1 VTAHSVTAQLTATL
15 ALADRYT
22 IEHELGHG
30 GMATVYLAED
40 RKHGRKVALKIMRPD
55 VASSLG
61 AERFL
66 REVRLAAQLS
76 HPHIVPLIDS
86 GESDG
91 VLFYVTPYAPGGSL
105 AERLSRDGRLP
116 VRDAL
121 RVAREVGLGLDYVHR
136 SGYVHRDVKP
146 ANILFADG
154 HALLGDFGIAYAVCD
169 RDREAI
175 TGAGVVI
182 GTPEYMSPEQAS
194 GERDLE
200 SQSDIYSLACV
211 VYEMLAGSPPFSGSS
226 ARLTM
231 VRQVTET
238 PPPLRAAR
246 PDAPMTVERALARA
260 LAKDPNERPP
270 TVPAFLDALE
280 TEGLEGEHY
289 FASRTRSIAVLPFV
303 NVSSDP
309 ENEYLSDGITD
320 ELIGALARVDGLQ
333 VASRTSMFSLKGK
346 PQDVRAIGSLFG
358 VSEVLEGTVRR
369 AGDRL
374 RIAVQL
380 TSTQDGRLLWSQ
392 RYDRELVDVFALQDE
407 IARTIVGTLRAG
419 SFAELPDPTPNRYT
433 TNVKAYGYY
442 LKGRYAWNKRTQE
455 GVREAVEFFE
465 RAIAED
471 PAYALAY
478 AGLSDSYALHVDYRN
493 VPVREG
499 LERAEE
505 YARKAIELDDRLAEA
520 HASLAWCLFIYDW
533 DWDASDRESR
543 RAIELDPRYASA
555 HQWYT
560 FLLASQG
567 RGEESVASAQRAIEL
582 DPSSVSGR
590 RSIAW
595 ANYYARRYD
604 QARYHA
610 QRAVTMNPTA
620 EESYRILGLSLAQ
633 SGELDEAERVLQ
645 EAVELPAGSVYAKA
659 VLGYVLARSGRVE
672 KARAL
677 LDELA
682 EEEARGYVSPVAFAL
697 LCIGL
702 DERER
707 ALDWIERAYEE
718 RRGWLVYLRVNA
730 VFDPLRREPRF
741 DALVRRMKL

>member
-1 VTAHSVTAQLTATL
+1 MTATVI
-15 ALADRYT
+15 ATLADRYT
-22 IEHELGHG
+22 IEREIGHG

-40 RKHGRKVALKIMRPD
+40 RKHGRKVALKIMRAD

-66 REVRLAAQLS
+66 QEVRLAAQLS

-86 GESDG
+86 GEAEG
-91 VLFYVTPYAPGGSL
+91 TLFYVTPYAPGGSL
-105 AERLSRDGRLP
+105 CDRLLREGRLP
-116 VRDAL
+116 IEDAL
-121 RVAREVGLGLDYVHR
+121 HIAREVGLGLDYVHR

-154 HALLGDFGIAYAVCD
+154 HAVLGDFGIAYAACD
-169 RDREAI
+169 PERESI

-194 GERDLE
+194 GERNLE
-200 SQSDIYSLACV
+200 SQSDTYSLACV
-211 VYEMLAGSPPFSGSS
+211 VYEMLTGAPPFAGSS
-226 ARLTM
+226 ARVTM
-231 VRQVTET
+231 ARQVTET
-238 PPPLRAAR
+238 PRSVRASR
-246 PDAPMTVERALARA
+246 PDAPATVERALARA
-260 LAKDPNERPP
+260 LAKDPSERPP

-280 TEGLEGEHY
+280 TEGLEGAHY
-289 FASRTRSIAVLPFV
+289 FGSRARSIAVLPFV

-320 ELIGALARVDGLQ
+320 ELIGALARVEGLQ
-333 VASRTSMFSLKGK
+333 VASRTSVFSLKGK
-346 PQDVRAIGSLFG
+346 PQDVRAIGALFA

-369 AGDRL
+369 AGDRI
-374 RIAVQL
+374 RIGAQL

-392 RYDRELVDVFALQDE
+392 RYDRELLDVFSLQDE
-407 IARTIVGTLRAG
+407 IARTIVDTLR
-419 SFAELPDPTPNRYT
+419 SDTFTDLPDPKPSRYT

-455 GVREAVEFFE
+455 GVREAILFFE

-499 LERAEE
+499 LELAKQ
-505 YARKAIELDDRLAEA
+505 YARKAIDLDASVAEA

-533 DWDASDRESR
+533 DWEASGRESR
-543 RAIELDPRYASA
+543 TAIALDPRYASA

-567 RGEESVASAQRAIEL
+567 RDEESVASAQRAMEL
-582 DPSSVSGR
+582 DPASVSGR
-590 RSIAW
+590 RSAAW

-610 QRAVTMNPTA
+610 QRAISMNPTA
-620 EESYRILGLSLAQ
+620 EESYRILGLAMVQ
-633 SGELDEAERVLQ
+633 SGELDEAERVMR
-645 EAVELPAGSVYAKA
+645 EAVELPGGSVYAMA
-659 VLGYVLARSGRVE
+659 VLGYVLARSGQEDR
-672 KARAL
+672 ARQL

-682 EEEARGYVSPVAFAL
+682 AEAARGYVSPVAFAL
-697 LCIGL
+697 LHIGL
-702 DERER
+702 GERDS

-718 RRGWLVYLRVNA
+718 RRGWLAYLRVNA
-730 VFDPLRREPRF
+730 IFDPLRGEPRF
-741 DALVRRMKL
+741 EALARRMNL

>member
-1 VTAHSVTAQLTATL
+1 MISASPAAT
-15 ALADRYT
+15 LADRYT
-22 IEHELGHG
+22 IEREIGHG

-40 RKHGRKVALKIMRPD
+40 RRHGRKVALKIMRPD
-55 VASSLG
+55 VASTLG

-105 AERLSRDGRLP
+105 AERLACDGRLP
-116 VRDAL
+116 VADAL
-121 RVAREVGLGLDYVHR
+121 RIARDVGMGLDYVHR

-154 HALLGDFGIAYAVCD
+154 HALLGDFGIAYAVRD
-169 RDREAI
+169 RDRESI

-194 GERDLE
+194 GDRDLE

-211 VYEMLAGSPPFSGSS
+211 VYEMLAGTPPFGGSS
-226 ARLTM
+226 ARATM

-238 PPPLRAAR
+238 PAPLRAAR
-246 PDAPMTVERALARA
+246 PDAPATVERALARA
-260 LAKDPNERPP
+260 LATDPRERPP
-270 TVPAFLDALE
+270 TVPAFIDALE

-289 FASRTRSIAVLPFV
+289 FAPRTRSIAVLPFA
-303 NVSSDP
+303 NVSPDP

-320 ELIGALARVDGLQ
+320 ELIGALAGVEGLQ
-333 VASRTSMFSLKGK
+333 VASRTSVFSLKGK

-369 AGDRL
+369 MGDRI
-374 RIAVQL
+374 RIGAQL
-380 TSTQDGRLLWSQ
+380 TSTQDGRLIWSQ

-407 IARTIVGTLRAG
+407 IARTIVDALRAG
-419 SFAELPDPTPNRYT
+419 SFTELADPRPSRYT
-433 TNVKAYGYY
+433 TNLKAYGYY

-455 GVREAVEFFE
+455 GVREAIGFFE

-471 PAYALAY
+471 PGYALAY

-499 LERAEE
+499 LERAKE
-505 YARKAIELDDRLAEA
+505 YARKAIALDDTVAEA

-533 DWDASDRESR
+533 AWEESGREFR
-543 RAIELDPRYASA
+543 RAIELDPRYPPA

-567 RGEESVASAQRAIEL
+567 MLDDSVASAQRAIEL
-582 DPSSVSGR
+582 DPASVSGR
-590 RSIAW
+590 RSVAW

-610 QRAVTMNPTA
+610 QRAIAMNPTA
-620 EESYRILGLSLAQ
+620 EESYRIMGLALAQ
-633 SGELDEAERVLQ
+633 SGQLGEAESVMR
-645 EAVELPAGSVYAKA
+645 EAMELPGGSIYAKA
-659 VLGYVLARSGRVE
+659 VLGYVLAREGE
-672 KARAL
+672 EAKARAL
-677 LDELA
+677 LDALEA
-682 EEEARGYVSPVAFAL
+682 EAAGGYVSPVAFSTL
-697 LCIGL
+697 YLGL
-702 DERER
+702 RDLDR
-707 ALDWIERAYEE
+707 AMDWLESACDE
-718 RRGWLVYLRVNA
+718 RRGWLAYLRVNA
-730 VFDPLRREPRF
+730 LFDPLRGTPRF
-741 DALVRRMKL
+741 ESLLKRMNL

>member
-1 VTAHSVTAQLTATL
+1 MITASPAATL
-15 ALADRYT
+15 AGRYT
-22 IEHELGHG
+22 IEREIGHG

-40 RKHGRKVALKIMRPD
+40 RRHGRKVALKIMRPD
-55 VASSLG
+55 VASTLG

-105 AERLSRDGRLP
+105 ADRLGCDGRLP
-116 VRDAL
+116 VADAL
-121 RVAREVGLGLDYVHR
+121 RIARDVGMGLDYVHR

-154 HALLGDFGIAYAVCD
+154 HALLGDFGIAYAVRD
-169 RDREAI
+169 RDHESI

-194 GERDLE
+194 GDRDLE

-211 VYEMLAGSPPFSGSS
+211 VYEMLAGTPPFAGNS
-226 ARLTM
+226 ARATM

-238 PPPLRAAR
+238 PAPLRAAR
-246 PDAPMTVERALARA
+246 PDAPATVERALARA
-260 LAKDPNERPP
+260 LAKDPRERPP
-270 TVPAFLDALE
+270 TVPAFIDALE

-303 NVSSDP
+303 NVSPDR
-309 ENEYLSDGITD
+309 ENEYFSDGITD
-320 ELIGALARVDGLQ
+320 ELINALAGVEGLQ
-333 VASRTSMFSLKGK
+333 VASRTSVFSLKGK

-369 AGDRL
+369 MGDRI
-374 RIAVQL
+374 RIGAQL
-380 TSTQDGRLLWSQ
+380 TSTQDGRLIWSQ

-407 IARTIVGTLRAG
+407 IARTIVDALRAG
-419 SFAELPDPTPNRYT
+419 SFTELPDPRPNRYT
-433 TNVKAYGYY
+433 TNVRAYGYY

-455 GVREAVEFFE
+455 GVREAIDFFE

-471 PAYALAY
+471 PGYALAY

-499 LERAEE
+499 LERAKE
-505 YARKAIELDDRLAEA
+505 YARKAIALDDTVAEA
-520 HASLAWCLFIYDW
+520 HASLAWCLFIYGW
-533 DWDASDRESR
+533 EWEESARESR
-543 RAIELDPRYASA
+543 RAIELDPRYPSA

-567 RGEESVASAQRAIEL
+567 RLDDAVASAQRAIEL
-582 DPSSVSGR
+582 DPASVSGR
-590 RSIAW
+590 RSLAW

-604 QARYHA
+604 QARFHA
-610 QRAVTMNPTA
+610 QRAIAMNPTA
-620 EESYRILGLSLAQ
+620 EESYRIMGLALAQ
-633 SGELDEAERVLQ
+633 SGQLGEAESVIR
-645 EAVELPAGSVYAKA
+645 EAMELPGSSIYARA
-659 VLGYVLARSGRVE
+659 VLGYVLARAGE
-672 KARAL
+672 EAKARSL
-677 LDELA
+677 LDALEA
-682 EEEARGYVSPVAFAL
+682 EAAGGYVSPVAFSTL
-697 LCIGL
+697 YIGL
-702 DERER
+702 RDHDRAMDWLER
-707 ALDWIERAYEE
+707 ACDE
-718 RRGWLVYLRVNA
+718 RRGWLAYLRVNA
-730 VFDPLRREPRF
+730 LFDPLRGTPRF
-741 DALVRRMKL
+741 EALLKRMKL

>member
-1 VTAHSVTAQLTATL
+1 MISASPAAP
-15 ALADRYT
+15 LADRYT
-22 IEHELGHG
+22 IEHEIGHG

-40 RKHGRKVALKIMRPD
+40 RRHGRKVALKIMRPD
-55 VASSLG
+55 VASTLG

-105 AERLSRDGRLP
+105 ADRLACDGRLP

-121 RVAREVGLGLDYVHR
+121 RIARDIGMGLDYVHR

-154 HALLGDFGIAYAVCD
+154 HALLGDFGIAYAVRE
-169 RDREAI
+169 RDRESI

-194 GERDLE
+194 GDRDLE

-211 VYEMLAGSPPFSGSS
+211 VYEMLAGTPPFTGSS
-226 ARLTM
+226 ARSTM
-231 VRQVTET
+231 VRQVTEA

-246 PDAPMTVERALARA
+246 PDAPATVERALARA
-260 LAKDPNERPP
+260 LAKDPRERPP
-270 TVPAFLDALE
+270 TVPAFIDALE

-303 NVSSDP
+303 NVSPDP

-320 ELIGALARVDGLQ
+320 ELIGALARVEGLQ
-333 VASRTSMFSLKGK
+333 VASRTSVFSLKGK

-369 AGDRL
+369 MGDRI
-374 RIAVQL
+374 RIGVQL
-380 TSTQDGRLLWSQ
+380 TSTQDGRLIWSQ
-392 RYDRELVDVFALQDE
+392 RYDRELVDVLALQDE
-407 IARTIVGTLRAG
+407 LARTIVDALRAG
-419 SFAELPDPTPNRYT
+419 SFTELPDPRPNRYT
-433 TNVKAYGYY
+433 TNIKAYGYY
-442 LKGRYAWNKRTQE
+442 LKGRFAWNKRSQE
-455 GVREAVEFFE
+455 GVREAIEFFE

-471 PAYALAY
+471 PGYALAY
-478 AGLSDSYALHVDYRN
+478 SGLSDSYALHVDYRN
-493 VPVREG
+493 VPVRDG
-499 LERAEE
+499 LERAKE
-505 YARKAIELDDRLAEA
+505 YARTAIALDDSVAEA

-533 DWDASDRESR
+533 EWEESGRESR
-543 RAIELDPRYASA
+543 RAIELDPRYPSA

-567 RGEESVASAQRAIEL
+567 LLDDAVASAQRAVEL
-582 DPSSVSGR
+582 DPASVSGR
-590 RSIAW
+590 RSLAW

-610 QRAVTMNPTA
+610 QRAIAMNPTA
-620 EESYRILGLSLAQ
+620 EESYRIMGLALAQ
-633 SGELDEAERVLQ
+633 SGQLGEAESVMR
-645 EAVELPAGSVYAKA
+645 EAMELPGSSIYAKA
-659 VLGYVLARSGRVE
+659 VLGYILAREGE
-672 KARAL
+672 EAKARAL
-677 LDELA
+677 LDALEA
-682 EEEARGYVSPVAFAL
+682 EAAGGYVSPVAFSTL
-697 LCIGL
+697 YLGL
-702 DERER
+702 RAYDRAMDWLER
-707 ALDWIERAYEE
+707 ACDE
-718 RRGWLVYLRVNA
+718 RRGWLAYLRVNA
-730 VFDPLRREPRF
+730 LFDPLRGMPRF
-741 DALVRRMKL
+741 DALLKRMNL

>member
-1 VTAHSVTAQLTATL
+1 
-15 ALADRYT
+15 
-22 IEHELGHG
+22 
-30 GMATVYLAED
+30 MATVYLAED
-40 RKHGRKVALKIMRPD
+40 RRHGRKVALKIMRPD
-55 VASSLG
+55 VASTLG

-86 GESDG
+86 GESDS

-105 AERLSRDGRLP
+105 ADRLACDGRLP
-116 VRDAL
+116 VADAL
-121 RVAREVGLGLDYVHR
+121 RIAREVGMGLDYVHR

-154 HALLGDFGIAYAVCD
+154 HALLGDFGIAYAVRD
-169 RDREAI
+169 RDRESI

-194 GERDLE
+194 GDRDLE

-211 VYEMLAGSPPFSGSS
+211 VYEMLAGTPPFAGNS
-226 ARLTM
+226 ARATM

-238 PPPLRAAR
+238 PAPLRALR
-246 PDAPMTVERALARA
+246 PDAPATVERALARA
-260 LAKDPNERPP
+260 LAKDPRERPP
-270 TVPAFLDALE
+270 TVPAFIDALE
-280 TEGLEGEHY
+280 TEGLEGGHY

-303 NVSSDP
+303 NVSPDP

-320 ELIGALARVDGLQ
+320 ELIGALAGVEGLQ
-333 VASRTSMFSLKGK
+333 VASRTSVFSLKGK

-369 AGDRL
+369 MGG
-374 RIAVQL
+374 RIRIGAQL
-380 TSTQDGRLLWSQ
+380 TSTQDGRLIWSQ

-407 IARTIVGTLRAG
+407 IARTIVDALRSG
-419 SFAELPDPTPNRYT
+419 SFTELPDPRPSRYT
-433 TNVKAYGYY
+433 TNVRAYGYY

-455 GVREAVEFFE
+455 GVREAIDFFE

-471 PAYALAY
+471 PGYALAY

-499 LERAEE
+499 LERAKQ
-505 YARKAIELDDRLAEA
+505 YARKAIALDDTVAEA

-533 DWDASDRESR
+533 DWEESGRESR
-543 RAIELDPRYASA
+543 RAIELDPRYPSA

-567 RGEESVASAQRAIEL
+567 RLDDAVASAQRAIEL
-582 DPSSVSGR
+582 DPASVSGR
-590 RSIAW
+590 RSLAW

-604 QARYHA
+604 QARFHA
-610 QRAVTMNPTA
+610 QRAIAMNPTA
-620 EESYRILGLSLAQ
+620 EESYRIMGLALAQ
-633 SGELDEAERVLQ
+633 SGQLGEAESVIR
-645 EAVELPAGSVYAKA
+645 EAMELPGSSIYAKA
-659 VLGYVLARSGRVE
+659 VLGYVLARGGE
-672 KARAL
+672 ETKARAL
-677 LDELA
+677 LAALEA
-682 EEEARGYVSPVAFAL
+682 EAAGGYVSPVAFSTL
-697 LCIGL
+697 YLGL
-702 DERER
+702 RDEDR
-707 ALDWIERAYEE
+707 AMDWLEHAYSE
-718 RRGWLVYLRVNA
+718 RRGWLAYLRVNA
-730 VFDPLRREPRF
+730 LFDPLRGTPRF
-741 DALVRRMKL
+741 EALLKRMKL

>member
-1 VTAHSVTAQLTATL
+1 MTAPATAS
-15 ALADRYT
+15 LADRYF
-22 IEHELGHG
+22 IEREIGHG
-30 GMATVYLAED
+30 GMATVYLADD
-40 RKHGRKVALKIMRPD
+40 RKHDRKVALKIMRAS

-91 VLFYVTPYAPGGSL
+91 MLFYVTPYAPGGSL

-121 RVAREVGLGLDYVHR
+121 RVAREVGQGLDYVHR

-211 VYEMLAGSPPFSGSS
+211 VYEMLAGQPPFTGSS

-231 VRQVTET
+231 MKQVTEA
-238 PPPLRAAR
+238 PAPLRTLR
-246 PDAPMTVERALARA
+246 PDAPTTVERALARA
-260 LAKDPNERPP
+260 LAKDPKERPP

-320 ELIGALARVDGLQ
+320 ELIGALARVEGLQ
-333 VASRTSMFSLKGK
+333 VASRTSVFSLKGK
-346 PQDVRAIGSLFG
+346 AQDVRAIGSLFG

-374 RIAVQL
+374 RIGVQL
-380 TSTQDGRLLWSQ
+380 TSAQDGRLLWSQ
-392 RYDRELVDVFALQDE
+392 RFDRELVDVFALQDE
-407 IARTIVGTLRAG
+407 IARTIVDTLRAG
-419 SFAELPDPTPNRYT
+419 SFADLPDPKPKRYV
-433 TNVKAYGYY
+433 TNPKAYGYY

-455 GVREAVEFFE
+455 GVREAIDFFE

-471 PAYALAY
+471 SSYARAY

-499 LERAEE
+499 LERAKE
-505 YARKAIELDDRLAEA
+505 YARKAIELDDELAEA

-533 DWDASDRESR
+533 DWEASGRESR

-610 QRAVTMNPTA
+610 QRAVAMNPTA

-633 SGELDEAERVLQ
+633 SGDLEEAERVLR
-645 EAVELPAGSVYAKA
+645 ESVELPAGSIYAKA
-659 VLGYVLARSGRVE
+659 VLGYVLARSGREE

-677 LDELA
+677 LDELTA
-682 EEEARGYVSPVAFAL
+682 EEVRGYVSPVAFAL
-697 LCIGL
+697 LYIGL
-702 DERER
+702 GERGR
-707 ALDWIERAYEE
+707 ALDWIERAFEE

-730 VFDPLRREPRF
+730 VFDPLRGEPRF
-741 DALVRRMKL
+741 QALVERMKL